1 VSDFDLHGRLITQ
14 RWNSEINGAY
24 ASHDAVL
31 EQLGNPL
38 PNAEVVAISDALAN
52 VLAERD
58 GNIIGK
64 SAVYLEGRRNQV
76 RSQETNL
83 GNLTADANLWLA
95 QQVNGDTLI
104 SIKNG
109 GGIRDDIGYFAFPP
123 GSTSADDL
131 VFYPPEANPA
141 AGKLAGDIS
150 QFDIQG
156 ALSFNNELS
165 LVTVTAAQLR
175 AIVEHGVAAATAG
188 ATPGQFPQV
197 AGIRFSFDPAL
208 PAGSRVRN
216 LAVVDAGQTLVDAVV
231 QDGMLLGNAER
242 TFRLVTLN
250 FLAAGGDG
258 YPFPQN
264 AAANRLDLVGAG
276 LAEGMVTFAAPGTE
290 QDALA
295 EYLNERFR
303 NTPYSLAET
312 PAQQDQR
319 IQNLQLRTDGVF

>member
-1 VSDFDLHGRLITQ
+1 
-14 RWNSEINGAY
+14 
-24 ASHDAVL
+24 
-31 EQLGNPL
+31 
-38 PNAEVVAISDALAN
+38 
-52 VLAERD
+52 
-58 GNIIGK
+58 
-64 SAVYLEGRRNQV
+64 
-76 RSQETNL
+76 
-83 GNLTADANLWLA
+83 
-95 QQVNGDTLI
+95 
-104 SIKNG
+104 
-109 GGIRDDIGYFAFPP
+109 
-123 GSTSADDL
+123 
-131 VFYPPEANPA
+131 
-141 AGKLAGDIS
+141 
-150 QFDIQG
+150 
-156 ALSFNNELS
+156 NNELS
-165 LVTVTAAQLR
+165 LVTVTAEQLR

-197 AGIRFSFDPAL
+197 AGVRFSFDPAL

-231 QDGMLLGNAER
+231 QDGMPLGNAER

-264 AAANRLDLVGAG
+264 AAANRVDLVGAG
-276 LAEGMVTFAAPGTE
+276 LAEGVVTFAAPGTE